1 MKIAQLTDLHIGR
14 EGEETYGIDGR
25 SNFLRCLEEIKSW
38 QPDLLVVTGDLCFS
52 RGDAE
57 IYAWLAGHFQ
67 SLPFPFRAIGGNHDD
82 VPLMVRTLGLSQLSQ
97 EGHLYGEEYLEEE
110 ALQLIYLDTAS
121 HCLSAN
127 QIRWLER
134 VLDKRRAD
142 LRLLFMH
149 HPPLL
154 YSRSGFMD
162 RKHALRNREEVLPVL
177 KRQSVQVFCGHY
189 HAEKALHQ
197 PPLSVFITPSTFL
210 QIDLDK
216 PDFTVDH
223 YTPAWRKV
231 ETDSG
236 LLKTEVRYVR

>member
-1 MKIAQLTDLHIGR
+1 VKIAQLTDLHIGR
-14 EGEETYGIDGR
+14 EGEDTYGVDGR
-25 SNFLRCLEEIKSW
+25 ANFLRCLEEIKIW
-38 QPDLLVVTGDLCFS
+38 QPDLLVITGDLCFS
-52 RGDAE
+52 QGDVE
-57 IYAWLAGHFQ
+57 VYTWLAGHFQ
-67 SLPFPFRAIGGNHDD
+67 ALPFPFRVIGGNHDD
-82 VPLMVRTLGLSQLSQ
+82 VPLMAGVLGIPQVLQ
-97 EGHLYGEEYLEEE
+97 EGYLYYEEYREED

-121 HCLSAN
+121 HSLSAN

-134 VLDKRRAD
+134 VLVEREAD

-162 RKHALRNREEVLPVL
+162 SKHALRNGEEVLPVL
-177 KRQSVQVFCGHY
+177 KRQSIQVFCGHY
-189 HAEKALHQ
+189 HAEKGLHQ

-223 YTPAWRKV
+223 YRPAWRKI
-231 ETDSG
+231 ETEGSF
-236 LLKTEVRYVR
+236 LKTEVRYVR